1 MEVVYSQ
8 CIRITEVMRTLI
20 ILASLVSLCWART
33 LLVETE
39 GSEGT
44 ASLEA
49 EGSEGRGG
57 GTVEASTIKSWI
69 DPETGINHFTGINE
83 YGKEYQ
89 GEWFNP
95 PAPFHFRN
103 GTRMTEADLENLN
116 LFESG
121 EASNKSMLAY
131 ESESDGTEWFIPP
144 APFYF
149 KNGSIEGYGKKTGG
163 PSNKS
168 LFRFTPAER
177 RRLRKPSSQLT
188 RAERRDK
195 RRLKRA
201 QRGRG

>member
-1 MEVVYSQ
+1 
-8 CIRITEVMRTLI
+8 MRTLI

-89 GEWFNP
+89 GEWF
-95 PAPFHFRN
+95 
-103 GTRMTEADLENLN
+103 
-116 LFESG
+116 
-121 EASNKSMLAY
+121 
-131 ESESDGTEWFIPP
+131 IPP

>member
-1 MEVVYSQ
+1 MCYVLRGSSVYSQ

-49 EGSEGRGG
+49 EGSE
-57 GTVEASTIKSWI
+57 
-69 DPETGINHFTGINE
+69 
-83 YGKEYQ
+83 
-89 GEWFNP
+89 
-95 PAPFHFRN
+95 
-103 GTRMTEADLENLN
+103 
-116 LFESG
+116 
-121 EASNKSMLAY
+121 
-131 ESESDGTEWFIPP
+131 SESDGTEWFIPP

-149 KNGSIEGYGKKTGG
+149 KNGIIEGYGKKTGG

>member
-1 MEVVYSQ
+1 
-8 CIRITEVMRTLI
+8 MRTLT

-33 LLVETE
+33 LETE
-39 GSEGT
+39 
-44 ASLEA
+44 
-49 EGSEGRGG
+49 G
-57 GTVEASTIKSWI
+57 GTVEPSTIKSWI

-95 PAPFHFRN
+95 PAPFHFKN
-103 GTRMTEADLENLN
+103 GTRMTQADLVNLN
-116 LFESG
+116 LFESKSESG

-201 QRGRG
+201 QRG